1 MEADCDGRDMNEA
14 VLGDIG
20 KESRILVDEPLDS
33 ASRALGRLMEEP
45 ARVSSSLSSDEPAP
59 PATITSSSSMELDL
73 SERERVAEL
82 ARLDKVLVCIFFKM
96 KRKFKVQIKQSQF
109 QNGQNATNRHIF

>member
-1 MEADCDGRDMNEA
+1 METDCDGRDMNEV

-45 ARVSSSLSSDEPAP
+45 ARLSSDEPAASP
-59 PATITSSSSMELDL
+59 TITSSSSMELDL

-82 ARLDKVLVCIFFKM
+82 ARLDKVLIFLFIIRLADSDTHFKRWM
-96 KRKFKVQIKQSQF
+96 
-109 QNGQNATNRHIF
+109 

>member
-1 MEADCDGRDMNEA
+1 METDRDGRGMNEV

-33 ASRALGRLMEEP
+33 ANRALGRLMEEP
-45 ARVSSSLSSDEPAP
+45 ARVSSSLSSEDPTAAS
-59 PATITSSSSMELDL
+59 ATITSSSSMELDL

-82 ARLDKVLVCIFFKM
+82 ARLDKVLFWILIFN
-96 KRKFKVQIKQSQF
+96 QQSF
-109 QNGQNATNRHIF
+109 ELLILVVFDGGIHLAE

>member
-1 MEADCDGRDMNEA
+1 MESNCDGRDMSEA

-45 ARVSSSLSSDEPAP
+45 ARVSSSPSSDEPAP
-59 PATITSSSSMELDL
+59 TSTITSSSSMELDL

-82 ARLDKVLVCIFFKM
+82 ARLDKVL
-96 KRKFKVQIKQSQF
+96 SQVEK
-109 QNGQNATNRHIF
+109 NTSYN